1 MLHHIPE
8 VQALIDS
15 ALSEDQAFNDPTTR
29 ELIPPELRGVG
40 ILKAKAAGVLAGVN
54 VSMAVFKRIDPEIST
69 EALAPDGA
77 VLEPGDVLARVSGR
91 ACSILQ
97 GERTA
102 LNLVQRMSGIATATA
117 SYVKAVEGLGPRIID
132 TRKTAPGMRYLDK
145 YAVRAGGG
153 FNHRQNLADGI
164 LVKDNHI
171 RALRSRGISLRET
184 VERAIGQASHTI
196 KVEVEVTNLEE
207 LEDALAGGAHIIM
220 LDNMTPDE
228 MRRCVEIVDG
238 RAVIEASGGI
248 NLDSVRAVAK
258 TGVDL
263 ISVGGLTHSPSA
275 LDISLDMV
283 FEQTST

>member
-1 MLHHIPE
+1 MLQHIPE

-29 ELIPPELRGVG
+29 DIVPQDLRGMGV
-40 ILKAKAAGVLAGVN
+40 LKAKAAGVLAGVD
-54 VSMAVFKRIDPEIST
+54 VSLAVFQRMDPDLQT
-69 EALAPDGA
+69 EALSPDGSR
-77 VLEPGDVLARVSGR
+77 LELGDIVARVSGR

-97 GERTA
+97 AERTA
-102 LNLVQRMSGIATATA
+102 LNLLQRMSGIATATA
-117 SYVKAVEGLGPRIID
+117 RYVEAVEGLGPRIID

-164 LVKDNHI
+164 LIKDNHI
-171 RALRSRGISLRET
+171 RALRSLGISLKET
-184 VERAIGQASHTI
+184 VEMAIGLASHTI

-220 LDNMTPDE
+220 LDNMTPEE
-228 MRRCVEIVDG
+228 MRRCVQIVDG

-248 NLDSVRAVAK
+248 NMDSVRAVAE

-263 ISVGGLTHSPSA
+263 ISVGGLTHSPDA
-275 LDISLDMV
+275 LDISLDLV
-283 FEQTST
+283 FEQ

>member
-1 MLHHIPE
+1 MLQHIPE

-29 ELIPPELRGVG
+29 DIVPQDLRGMGV
-40 ILKAKAAGVLAGVN
+40 LKAKAAGVLAGVD
-54 VSMAVFKRIDPEIST
+54 VSLAVFQRMDPDLQT
-69 EALAPDGA
+69 EALSPDGSRLA
-77 VLEPGDVLARVSGR
+77 LGDIVGRVSGR

-97 GERTA
+97 AERTA
-102 LNLVQRMSGIATATA
+102 LNLLQRMSGIATATA
-117 SYVKAVEGLGPRIID
+117 RYVEAVEGLGPRIID
-132 TRKTAPGMRYLDK
+132 TRKTVPGMRYLDK

-164 LVKDNHI
+164 LIKDNHI
-171 RALRSRGISLRET
+171 RALRSRGISLKET
-184 VERAIGQASHTI
+184 VEMAIGRASHTI

-220 LDNMTPDE
+220 LDNMTPEE
-228 MRRCVEIVDG
+228 MRRCVQIVDG

-248 NLDSVRAVAK
+248 NMDSVRAVAE

-263 ISVGGLTHSPSA
+263 ISVGGLTHSPDA
-275 LDISLDMV
+275 LDISLDLV
-283 FEQTST
+283 FE